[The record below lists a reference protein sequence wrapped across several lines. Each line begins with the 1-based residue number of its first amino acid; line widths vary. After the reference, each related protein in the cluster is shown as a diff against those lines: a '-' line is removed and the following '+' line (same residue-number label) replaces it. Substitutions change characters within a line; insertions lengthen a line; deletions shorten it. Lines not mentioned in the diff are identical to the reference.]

1 MRRESWNDRSGR
13 FVIVAFLAVSFLLLK
28 LSFCVLS
35 RHIFPVTNF
44 LPSGSCPLRAAD
56 GRFYL
61 QILSLR
67 LLDCDTQGVHLDRV
81 LVSRLLGVKHLQ
93 LGPKAGQ
100 RLFEL
105 FTTRVSLLATS
116 FSIVRNYVQEN
127 LVQQPSAMNNDN
139 TLFWKIFSED
149 VKGKQRRANNSFSVP
164 PICSKKISRHRP
176 KRFCGF
182 SAAALPRRPIKMSTL
197 YFFVSYLF

>member
-1 MRRESWNDRSGR
+1 MEWQIRTVCYSCFSSCFFSLVKIVILRFKSTYFSGHQFPFQLA
-13 FVIVAFLAVSFLLLK
+13 FVLLE
-28 LSFCVLS
+28 
-35 RHIFPVTNF
+35 
-44 LPSGSCPLRAAD
+44 PLTEV
-56 GRFYL
+56 FYL

-105 FTTRVSLLATS
+105 FTTRASLLATS